1 MHCLQCMTQIYRC
14 GSEQRRKNGLRRGKQ
29 RYRCLACGYHYTG
42 GTGVAHPN
50 EKRPLAL
57 KL

>member
-1 MHCLQCMTQIYRC
+1 MTQIYRC